1 MSASISRLTVPTYL
15 RGLRVLA
22 NYLDKAAAHAQ
33 SNGLDPDSLVGARLA
48 PDMLPLS
55 GQIQRASDTS
65 KNAIARLL
73 GSESPRMED
82 NEATL
87 DDLKARIQRTI
98 AYVQSADAAQLD
110 AAEAREITLTT
121 GKLSRSFDGL
131 GYVLDFAL
139 PNFQF
144 HVATTHAILR
154 NQGVAVGKLDYLG
167 VDAR

>member
-1 MSASISRLTVPTYL
+1 MTASISRLTVPTYL

-22 NYLDKAAAHAQ
+22 HYLDKAAAHARE
-33 SNGLDPDSLVGARLA
+33 NGLDPATLVDARLA
-48 PDMLPLS
+48 PDMSPLS

-82 NEATL
+82 NETTL
-87 DDLKARIQRTI
+87 DELKARVQRTI
-98 AYVQSADAAQLD
+98 DYIEGADTAALD
-110 AAEAREITLTT
+110 AAEEREITLKF
-121 GKLSRSFDGL
+121 GEFSRTFDGL

-154 NQGVAVGKLDYLG
+154 NQGLAVGKLDFLG
-167 VDAR
+167 AKV

>member
-1 MSASISRLTVPTYL
+1 MSAPISRLAVPTYL

-22 NYLDKAAAHAQ
+22 LYLDKAAAHAQ
-33 SNGLDPDSLVGARLA
+33 ANGLDPATLVDARLA

-87 DDLKARIQRTI
+87 DELKARVQRTI
-98 AYVQSADAAQLD
+98 DYIESADTKALD
-110 AAEAREITLTT
+110 AAEGREITLKF
-121 GKLSRSFDGL
+121 GEFSRSFDGL

-144 HVATTHAILR
+144 HVATAHAILR
-154 NQGVAVGKLDYLG
+154 NQGLAVGKLDFLG
-167 VDAR
+167 VTSL

>member
-22 NYLDKAAAHAQ
+22 HYLDKAAAHAQ
-33 SNGLDPDSLVGARLA
+33 ANGLDPASLVGARLA

-73 GSESPRMED
+73 AGESPRMED
-82 NEATL
+82 NETTL
-87 DDLKARIQRTI
+87 DELVARVERTI
-98 AYVQSADAAQLD
+98 AYIESADAAQLD
-110 AAEAREITLTT
+110 AAEGREITLTF
-121 GKLSRSFDGL
+121 GKVGRSFDGL

-144 HVATTHAILR
+144 HVAIAHAILR
-154 NQGVAVGKLDYLG
+154 NQGVAVGKLDFLG
-167 VDAR
+167 ATL

>member
-22 NYLDKAAAHAQ
+22 HYLDKAAAHARE
-33 SNGLDPDSLVGARLA
+33 NGLDPAILVGARLA

-82 NEATL
+82 NETTL
-87 DDLKARIQRTI
+87 DELKARVERTI
-98 AYVQSADAAQLD
+98 AYVGSADAVQLD
-110 AAEAREITLTT
+110 AAQGREITLKF
-121 GKLSRSFDGL
+121 GEFSRSFDGL

-139 PNFQF
+139 PNFHF
-144 HVATTHAILR
+144 HVATAHAILR
-154 NQGVAVGKLDYLG
+154 SQGVAVGKLDYLG
-167 VDAR
+167 VTAP